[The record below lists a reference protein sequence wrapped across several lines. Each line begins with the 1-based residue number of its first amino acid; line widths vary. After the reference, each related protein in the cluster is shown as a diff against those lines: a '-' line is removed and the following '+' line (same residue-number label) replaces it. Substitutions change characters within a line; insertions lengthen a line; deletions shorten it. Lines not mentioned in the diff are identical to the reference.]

1 MLCWWGGCTNPRNEL
16 IREAHKLKKQQL
28 EQDLVLMEEQFYDD
42 ISDRMIG
49 GPACDLTIDRVIDN
63 NSILFSNSR
72 LINSELDMDTKYLSD
87 AKKKIFMKDHL

>member
-1 MLCWWGGCTNPRNEL
+1 
-16 IREAHKLKKQQL
+16 
-28 EQDLVLMEEQFYDD
+28 MEEQFYDD

-49 GPACDLTIDRVIDN
+49 GPVCDLTIDRVIDN